1 MEIKNTR
8 KVRAVLVREGKIAV
22 IKAKKSGA
30 FMLPG
35 GKLDEGETYEETL
48 RREILEETGIEI
60 EFKNIEGPFFQ
71 NEIEYQSTN
80 EEGENIIKKTI
91 TSFYL
96 VTTQQDFDYT
106 KMKLTPREKERGSK
120 PYWVNPGK
128 LEYYLTNQRDKFKSA
143 YARRYATEFLKVYG
157 EYEQFKRKNN
167 VVDLIR

>member
-60 EFKNIEGPFFQ
+60 EFKNIEGPFF
-71 NEIEYQSTN
+71 
-80 EEGENIIKKTI
+80 
-91 TSFYL
+91 
-96 VTTQQDFDYT
+96 
-106 KMKLTPREKERGSK
+106 
-120 PYWVNPGK
+120 
-128 LEYYLTNQRDKFKSA
+128 
-143 YARRYATEFLKVYG
+143 
-157 EYEQFKRKNN
+157 
-167 VVDLIR
+167 